1 MIERM
6 MSILEQYLDFKGYEV
21 DVDDYGV
28 LIVEDHRGE
37 AVRITIEK
45 VEE

>member
-6 MSILEQYLDFKGYEV
+6 MSLLEQYLDYKGYEV

-28 LIVEDHRGE
+28 LIAEDQRGE

-45 VEE
+45 VDE